1 MFLISFT
8 KKLYLQY
15 FMHKHS
21 PNSTQITIKTA
32 PPPPTP
38 TTRPTIRATID
49 GGCPIPVDIVVD
61 DEDIDVST

>member
-1 MFLISFT
+1 
-8 KKLYLQY
+8 
-15 FMHKHS
+15 MHKHS